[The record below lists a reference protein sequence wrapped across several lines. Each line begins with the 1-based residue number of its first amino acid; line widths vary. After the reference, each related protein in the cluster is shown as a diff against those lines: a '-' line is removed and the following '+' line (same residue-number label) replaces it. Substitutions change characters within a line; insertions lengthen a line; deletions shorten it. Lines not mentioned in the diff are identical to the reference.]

1 MRKRVGRP
9 GFESGRRRGA
19 SAPSFAPGDLA
30 GLQLWHD
37 ATDAASVTLNAGNVA
52 QINDKSGNARHFSQA
67 TASQQPAYVS
77 GEYIQ
82 FENGAAG
89 KDFLTS
95 GGNASTIISTTDNT
109 IFVVLRADAGQLGNG
124 LNYIQIGSFSG
135 LASNGTGLRV
145 RMWNGTV
152 GQSDRALTLSE
163 ETKYIITVR
172 RYGGAT
178 TLAASAN
185 GGTEVTGATV
195 GSVTSLAAP
204 WDIPAPDSA
213 PKAAYRFYEQLCY
226 NVALSVAEVNQVG
239 QYLATKHS
247 LTWTDIS

>member
-19 SAPSFAPGDLA
+19 SAPSFAPSDLA

-52 QINDKSGNARHFSQA
+52 QIDDKSGNARHFAQA

-77 GEYIQ
+77 GQYIQ
-82 FENGAAG
+82 LENGLVAG

-95 GGNASTIISTTDNT
+95 GVNASTILSTADNT
-109 IFVVLRADAGQLGNG
+109 IFVVLQADAGQLANG
-124 LNYIQIGSFSG
+124 LGYVRIGSFSG
-135 LASNGTGLRV
+135 LQSNGTGLLV
-145 RMWNGTV
+145 RLWNGTV
-152 GQSDRALTLSE
+152 GQSDRALALAE
-163 ETKYIITVR
+163 GTKYIVTVR
-172 RYGGAT
+172 RAGAV
-178 TLAASAN
+178 LAASAN
-185 GGTEVTGATV
+185 GGVEVSGATA
-195 GSVTSLAAP
+195 GALTALAAP
-204 WDIPAPDSA
+204 WDIPSPDSG